1 MSVNCTKKIVYICP
15 LSSNKSGS
23 IGLLKMDEPLR
34 LWRLSTIINII
45 LTAMKKMTMP
55 MIAKLGGS
63 RAKEAVHGR
72 ADYQT
77 L

>member
-1 MSVNCTKKIVYICP
+1 MIMK
-15 LSSNKSGS
+15 
-23 IGLLKMDEPLR
+23 
-34 LWRLSTIINII
+34 TINYINII

-55 MIAKLGGS
+55 MIAKLGGA